1 MKTIKDVKEFWE
13 DNPLFSGES
22 KFKVGTKEFFED
34 HRRIYMDDVFAGD
47 FPKELFIPEKLSKNV
62 RILDLGCGVG
72 FWTVEL
78 LIQGQFKEL
87 YAADLTKR
95 AIDLTKKRLNL
106 YGLKANLSIQNAEKM
121 TYDDDFFGHV
131 NCQGV
136 IHHTPDIEAAIRE
149 IARVLKKG
157 GSAYISV
164 YYKNIFLKIWSK
176 ISFFGKILNKLGI
189 GLRGRGR
196 ESILTCSDPDEI
208 TRLCDGDKNP
218 IGKSYTKDQIERMV
232 QLFFEIEKIFFNFF
246 PARVFPFKIPKF
258 IQRFLSR
265 NFGFLIHLN
274 LRKK

>member
-13 DNPLFSGES
+13 NNPLFSGES
-22 KFKVGTKEFFED
+22 KFKLGTKDFFED
-34 HRRIYMDDVFAGD
+34 HRRVYMDDVFAGD
-47 FPKELFIPEKLSKNV
+47 FPKELFIPKDLARNLRV
-62 RILDLGCGVG
+62 LDLGCGVG

-78 LIQGQFKEL
+78 LIQGEFQEL
-87 YAADLTKR
+87 YAADLTQS
-95 AIDLTKKRLNL
+95 AIDLTKKRLNF

-121 TYDDDFFGHV
+121 TYEDAYFDHV

-136 IHHTPDIEAAIRE
+136 IHHTPDTKATIRE
-149 IARVLKKG
+149 IARVLKTG
-157 GSAYISV
+157 GTAYISV
-164 YYKNIFLKIWSK
+164 YYRNIFLKLWPK
-176 ISFFGKILNKLGI
+176 ISFIRKILNKLGI
-189 GLRGRGR
+189 KLKGRGR

-218 IGKSYTKDQIERMV
+218 IGKSYTEDQIVGMLRPY
-232 QLFFEIEKIFFNFF
+232 FEVEKTFFNFF

-258 IQRFLSR
+258 IHRILSR